1 MNKEASSMLERLGG
15 TLHEKGT
22 AQLLSSFPIRTD
34 WLRKHKKHAERNSRF
49 NDDIKVYSQN
59 SE

>member
-1 MNKEASSMLERLGG
+1 MNKEASSMLERVGG

-49 NDDIKVYSQN
+49 NDDFMV
-59 SE
+59 